1 MTVLAA
7 NRDVAARVSLEARDM
22 IRFGFDSGHPGE
34 DAVGAV
40 WMKSGGTMDVE
51 LNWVAG
57 RVCGGDWEAGES
69 TVTELLEVLETK

>member
-22 IRFGFDSGHPGE
+22 VRFGFDSGHLGE

-40 WMKSGGTMDVE
+40 
-51 LNWVAG
+51 
-57 RVCGGDWEAGES
+57 
-69 TVTELLEVLETK
+69 